1 MHCHVTLLPLILKL
15 NRAMNNRNSA
25 SEINITSPITIRIEV
40 NGFLD
45 NTLSDFLGGLSIQ
58 NTASSVSYVEGVVA
72 DQAALVGIINT
83 LFNMRFPIINVKIKN
98 NAKAD

>member
-1 MHCHVTLLPLILKL
+1 
-15 NRAMNNRNSA
+15 MNNRNSA